1 MDFNHYLF
9 SDAGLSILQQ
19 YFNQILTAV
28 LEVLDDSDS
37 STRELALSLIA
48 EMLNNQV
55 WVFSFF
61 EHKYLVVDRLSLFT
75 LQIYFSQKDS
85 IEDSMEIVL
94 EKLLHVTKDAV
105 AKVLPFFILPIVIC
119 RLDCV
124 KISLL
129 LCRFQMRQTNA

>member
-1 MDFNHYLF
+1 MDFYHYLL

-55 WVFSFF
+55 
-61 EHKYLVVDRLSLFT
+61 
-75 LQIYFSQKDS
+75 
-85 IEDSMEIVL
+85 
-94 EKLLHVTKDAV
+94 
-105 AKVLPFFILPIVIC
+105 
-119 RLDCV
+119 
-124 KISLL
+124 
-129 LCRFQMRQTNA
+129 

>member
-1 MDFNHYLF
+1 MGPKIDVMERVKKFLLLGASKQGLDVDFNHYLL

-55 WVFSFF
+55 
-61 EHKYLVVDRLSLFT
+61 
-75 LQIYFSQKDS
+75 
-85 IEDSMEIVL
+85 
-94 EKLLHVTKDAV
+94 
-105 AKVLPFFILPIVIC
+105 
-119 RLDCV
+119 
-124 KISLL
+124 
-129 LCRFQMRQTNA
+129 